1 MTIQPDLNGK
11 LILITGATAG
21 IGLSAARALAG
32 MGASILGVGR
42 SEERCIHAEA
52 EVRQQNPSVDVH
64 FFTADL
70 ASQAQV
76 RRLAKEITDFV
87 SANHAG
93 KLDVLA
99 NNAGVVSSW
108 YTSTEDGYEM
118 QFAVNHL
125 APFLLTN
132 LLLPVLKASP
142 QARILTTSS
151 RSHRTMR
158 IFWNDIMLR
167 RFYNPLLAYKQT
179 KLANVLFTV
188 GLEQRLNGTTN
199 IRAYAID
206 PGLVN
211 TQIGAKNNSGIVQWV
226 WNLRRQKG
234 ADPMDGAK
242 TLVYVASE
250 PELNPPDGI
259 YWRNCRAIPP
269 SRYSQRLDESQRLWE
284 LSERLCG
291 LDGRLSG

>member
-1 MTIQPDLNGK
+1 LTLQPDLNGK
-11 LILITGATAG
+11 TILITGATAG
-21 IGLSAARALAG
+21 IGLSAAQTLAG

-42 SEERCIHAEA
+42 SEERCALAAAEI
-52 EVRQQNPSVDVH
+52 QQKYPSSRVH

-70 ASQAQV
+70 ASQRQI
-76 RRLAKEITDFV
+76 RRLAEEIIAYVTAHH
-87 SANHAG
+87 SG
-93 KLDVLA
+93 QLDVLA

-125 APFLLTN
+125 APFLLTY
-132 LLLPVLKASP
+132 LLQPLLQAAPG
-142 QARILTTSS
+142 ARILTTSS

-167 RFYNPLLAYKQT
+167 RFYNPLLAYKQS

-188 GLEQRLNGTTN
+188 GLNLRLNGSTN

-211 TQIGAKNNSGIVQWV
+211 THIGTKNNSGIVQWV

-234 ADPMDGAK
+234 AHPEDGAR
-242 TLVYVASE
+242 TLVFVASE
-250 PELNPPDGI
+250 PELKPPEGL
-259 YWRNCRAIPP
+259 YWRNCQSIPP
-269 SRYSQRLDESQRLWE
+269 SRYSQRLDEVQRLWD

-291 LDGRLSG
+291 LDGRMRG

>member
-1 MTIQPDLNGK
+1 MTNPPDLTGK

-21 IGLSAARALAG
+21 IGLSAAKALAG

-42 SEERCIHAEA
+42 SGERCSQAAAEI
-52 EVRQQNPSVDVH
+52 QQENPSVGVH

-70 ASQAQV
+70 ASQRQV
-76 RRLAKEITDFV
+76 RKLAAEVTDFV
-87 SANHAG
+87 TANHQG

-99 NNAGVVSSW
+99 NNAGVVTSW
-108 YTSTEDGYEM
+108 YTATEDGYEM

-125 APFLLTN
+125 AAFLLTN
-132 LLLPVLKASP
+132 LLLPLLIAAPVP
-142 QARILTTSS
+142 RILTTSS
-151 RSHRTMR
+151 RSHRNMR

-167 RFYNPLLAYKQT
+167 RFYNPLLAYKQS

-188 GLEQRLNGTTN
+188 GVNQHFAGSTN
-199 IRAYAID
+199 LRAYAID

-211 TQIGAKNNSGIVQWV
+211 THIGIKNNSGLVQWV

-234 ADPMDGAK
+234 AHPSDGAR
-242 TLVYVASE
+242 TLVHVASL
-250 PELNPPDGI
+250 PQLDPADGI
-259 YWRNCRAIPP
+259 YWRNCRAVLP
-269 SRYSQRLDESQRLWE
+269 SRYAQRLDESERLWE

-291 LDGRLSG
+291 LDRQGDK